1 MIRNIEFDYN
11 TNDFQQ
17 ILKSDLDKM
26 TRVSDKMLGFGD
38 KNMKLTAI
46 IPENYLTTLQKHTR
60 KLIRILKIK
69 LAGKQRYQK
78 LYLDKKMAWY
88 PNRQL
93 FSTLKYYKDNRK
105 SNTKWLINPAK
116 SEMGK
121 FSKKYLETII
131 SNANKIL

>member
-26 TRVSDKMLGFGD
+26 MRVSDKMLGFGD

-46 IPENYLTTLQKHTR
+46 IPENYLTTLQKPIR

-69 LAGKQRYQK
+69 LTGKQRYQRNYI
-78 LYLDKKMAWY
+78 L
-88 PNRQL
+88 
-93 FSTLKYYKDNRK
+93 TRK
-105 SNTKWLINPAK
+105 WPGIQIGNCLVH
-116 SEMGK
+116 
-121 FSKKYLETII
+121 
-131 SNANKIL
+131 

>member
-1 MIRNIEFDYN
+1 
-11 TNDFQQ
+11 
-17 ILKSDLDKM
+17 
-26 TRVSDKMLGFGD
+26 
-38 KNMKLTAI
+38 
-46 IPENYLTTLQKHTR
+46 
-60 KLIRILKIK
+60 
-69 LAGKQRYQK
+69 
-78 LYLDKKMAWY
+78 MAWFS
-88 PNRQL
+88 NRQL